1 MRQRAGEGVARSQRR
16 RFGLVARL
24 MAGHVAILVG
34 IIALVGVAGQR
45 AATARARAM
54 VAANLRAQVREYA
67 QALARRPAGESL
79 ARFDAAFVRSDA
91 LAAGYA
97 LALSVAGS
105 PASTSAS
112 VGEGGF
118 LVTQA
123 GPARLLASPPAK
135 ATTAWMRVGT
145 TRYMVLVSPVLVG
158 GKVRGAILA
167 AADATALGAFAT
179 AFPIGWAEGILA
191 LGAAAAA
198 GYVLL
203 RRTLRAVAAVSQ
215 VARRIGAEGITTR
228 LSYDGPEDE
237 IGELIATFNE
247 MLDRIDRS
255 FAAQRGLLADVSH
268 QLQTPMTVIR
278 GHLELLGRGASDAGE
293 VSEVASLLMAEVD
306 ETSALIERML
316 ELGKSLDPAGLREE
330 VVELEPFL
338 AETLG
343 KAALLA
349 PRRWALGPVPALCVV
364 VDPLKLRSALLNL
377 LRNAADATT
386 EGGSVVLSAA
396 LTPGSGPMSGGGASA
411 ASGVSAVRIEVSDDG
426 RGMDDSLL
434 DTAFV
439 RFTSASGSKRSSG
452 IGLAIV
458 KAVAES
464 HGGTVD
470 IESSPGRG
478 CSVSILLPGSRVCSP
493 ESALPATLRG
503 REAV

>member
-1 MRQRAGEGVARSQRR
+1 M
-16 RFGLVARL
+16 
-24 MAGHVAILVG
+24 
-34 IIALVGVAGQR
+34 
-45 AATARARAM
+45 
-54 VAANLRAQVREYA
+54 
-67 QALARRPAGESL
+67 
-79 ARFDAAFVRSDA
+79 
-91 LAAGYA
+91 
-97 LALSVAGS
+97 
-105 PASTSAS
+105 
-112 VGEGGF
+112 
-118 LVTQA
+118 
-123 GPARLLASPPAK
+123 
-135 ATTAWMRVGT
+135 
-145 TRYMVLVSPVLVG
+145 
-158 GKVRGAILA
+158 
-167 AADATALGAFAT
+167 
-179 AFPIGWAEGILA
+179 
-191 LGAAAAA
+191 
-198 GYVLL
+198 
-203 RRTLRAVAAVSQ
+203 
-215 VARRIGAEGITTR
+215 
-228 LSYDGPEDE
+228 
-237 IGELIATFNE
+237 
-247 MLDRIDRS
+247 
-255 FAAQRGLLADVSH
+255 
-268 QLQTPMTVIR
+268 
-278 GHLELLGRGASDAGE
+278 LGRGASDAGE